1 MKTILNI
8 RGVKMIIGIPKEIM
22 PGERRIAA
30 SPETVEKMVKDG
42 LSVLVEVQG
51 GEGSFYHDPEYVAAG
66 AELVDDVSDIY
77 ERSDVILKVKEPLF
91 NKEKNKHEVDMMK
104 EGQTLITFIHPA
116 APINHDMVKRLAAKG
131 VTSLTLDGIPRITRA
146 QTMDALTSMSTCAGY
161 KGMLIA
167 VNELPHFAPQIFT
180 AVGMIKPINVLVVG
194 VGVAGLQSIAT
205 AKRLGAVVYAADI
218 RPAAAEQAMSLGCKI
233 IDLEV
238 PANEAVGEG
247 GYALALSE
255 DRLKKERKILA
266 EHVKDMD
273 IIILSALVPGK
284 LAPNIITE
292 EMVKSMKN
300 GAAIVDIS
308 IDQGGNCEIT
318 PPGVIETK
326 HHVTLIGIKNI
337 PGLLPTSSTWMFSQN
352 VYNLL
357 EYLVKDGEIHLDLD
371 DPIIQSSLTTY
382 KGEVVHQGALEAFA
396 ALGH

>member
-1 MKTILNI
+1 
-8 RGVKMIIGIPKEIM
+8 
-22 PGERRIAA
+22 
-30 SPETVEKMVKDG
+30 
-42 LSVLVEVQG
+42 
-51 GEGSFYHDPEYVAAG
+51 
-66 AELVDDVSDIY
+66 
-77 ERSDVILKVKEPLF
+77 
-91 NKEKNKHEVDMMK
+91 
-104 EGQTLITFIHPA
+104 
-116 APINHDMVKRLAAKG
+116 
-131 VTSLTLDGIPRITRA
+131 
-146 QTMDALTSMSTCAGY
+146 
-161 KGMLIA
+161 
-167 VNELPHFAPQIFT
+167 
-180 AVGMIKPINVLVVG
+180 
-194 VGVAGLQSIAT
+194 
-205 AKRLGAVVYAADI
+205 
-218 RPAAAEQAMSLGCKI
+218 
-233 IDLEV
+233 
-238 PANEAVGEG
+238 
-247 GYALALSE
+247 
-255 DRLKKERKILA
+255 
-266 EHVKDMD
+266 MD